1 MPVNDVT
8 ASCSGSASRCVRICW
23 FQLIWDQKVCMTHL
37 QMREEGFNRPWQKK
51 ESPVAGWWCIDQMVR
66 LIGKTRLQRHFCKMT
81 LLWMFRLTFNVN
93 VQWGALKVDLIFIWS
108 KWMLIWTR
116 VITLI
121 VVHITAVFKEISCDW
136 CYKINVQC
144 TTYTKP

>member
-1 MPVNDVT
+1 MWLHHVQAPHLGV
-8 ASCSGSASRCVRICW
+8 CGSADSSWSEIRKCVWRTCRW
-23 FQLIWDQKVCMTHL
+23 GRRASTGPDKK
-37 QMREEGFNRPWQKK
+37 KK

-66 LIGKTRLQRHFCKMT
+66 LIGKTRLQWYFCKMT
-81 LLWMFRLTFNVN
+81 LLWMFRLTFKVN
-93 VQWGALKVDLIFIWS
+93 VQWGALKADLVFIWS

-121 VVHITAVFKEISCDW
+121 VVRITAVFKEISCDW